1 MMAFGHI
8 LCPDAVPAE
17 GSRAKCEDRALL
29 CHPVTQCRQP
39 LFSLLHGDHR
49 LSFPQFMRQVTCIFF
64 VELGFPVGRAHQE
77 PTDDDQS
84 MISGRDSSL
93 APPKRDERNTNSR
106 AMSSKFEVAPD
117 VDPGTQID
125 TYPDHEDDT
134 LSDTSSSVSSDEE
147 QERQSLSRIAS
158 SRLGQVLSATHAK
171 NEPQLDP
178 NSPEFDHRR
187 WAQFVLRRMH
197 ECGIEPPQQGVVFKD
212 LQVSGSGSA
221 LQYQETVLSTFA
233 IPFRT
238 AARAIAGQ
246 KRMPRRQILRGFDGL
261 LEGGEL
267 LLVLGRPGSGCSTLL
282 KTICGRMGG
291 LTLEPE
297 STIHY
302 NGVGYEDMIKHHRGE
317 IAYNKEVDEHFPHL
331 TVGQTLSFA
340 AHARAPRRRIE
351 GVTRTEFAD
360 TMTKVVM
367 SVYGLSHT
375 VNTKVGDNFIRGVSG
390 GERKRVSIAEMFLS
404 NCRIGAWDN
413 STRGLDAASA
423 LKFVRALR
431 LSADMSN
438 SCHAVAA
445 YQASQSMYDLFEKVV
460 VLYEGYEIY
469 FGRCDAAVEYFQR
482 MGWERPEKQVSPD
495 FLTAITN
502 PLERRARPGMEDK
515 VPRSAKEFSEYWKRS
530 VEYQNLRTEIG
541 RYVQEH
547 APNGEAAQIL
557 RQVHE
562 EKQARHTRTNSPYL
576 LSIPMQIRLCVR
588 RAYQRLRND
597 LPTAMSTVVVQTILS
612 LIIGSVFYNSPNSSN
627 AFFQKGAILYFSVL
641 MNALIT
647 IGEIMQLYAQRPIVE
662 KQAAYAFV
670 HPFTEALASAL
681 VDLPIKILRCSV
693 FSIIL
698 YFLANLRREPSQFF
712 IFYLLLICTILTM
725 SGMFRSLASLTQT
738 VGQAMALAGIL
749 VLCIVVYTG
758 FTLPQPY
765 MHPWLSWIRWINP
778 VYYAFEALVSNE
790 FHGRNFECTSY
801 IPSYGT
807 GTSFICSVVGA
818 VAGERFVSGD
828 AFIQQNYQ
836 YSYSHLWRNFGILIA
851 FLIFFHV
858 LYLTATEFISA
869 DKSTA
874 EALVFRPG
882 HAPSH
887 LQDGDGIEAEKT
899 NPTTE
904 VRADADSIRLPEQKD
919 ILSWKSVC
927 YDIPVKD
934 GTRRLLDNVN
944 GWVKPGTLT
953 ALMGVSGAGKTTLL
967 DVLAQRVSIGVVTG
981 DIFVNGKGLA
991 ANFPR
996 RTGYVQQQDLH
1007 LETTTVREALRF
1019 SAMLRQP
1026 RSVSQQEKYD
1036 YVEQVIQVL
1045 GMEDYAEAVVGR
1057 LGEGLNVEQRKL
1069 LSIGVELAAKPTLL
1083 VFLDEPTSGLDS
1095 QSSWTICAFL
1105 KKLTNQGQAVLATI
1119 HQPSAMLFQ
1128 TFDRL
1133 LFLAKGGKTVYF
1145 GDIGKDSRTLLD
1157 YFERN
1162 GGRICK
1168 EHENPAEYILETVS
1182 GDVDNNAP
1190 DWVKVWDESPE
1201 HKDVLAEL
1209 DRLHSSRENDSAS
1222 SNENAESKDEFA
1234 MPLHSQLYHVLRR
1247 VFQQY
1252 LRQPEYIFSK
1262 FILGIVSGLFIGFS
1276 FWKTDNT
1283 QQGFQNSLFSIF
1295 LLCTI
1300 FNTLVNQIMPKF
1312 VAQRALYEVRERPSR
1327 VYSWKVFILSQ
1338 MIVEIPFQFGL
1349 GVCSWASFYWSVFGA
1364 NQDSE
1369 RRALIMLFIV
1379 QFFIYSA
1386 SMAQFVV
1393 CAVGEP
1399 ALASMIATLM
1409 FGLSFVFSGVMQPP
1423 PALPG
1428 FWIFMYR
1435 VSPFTYYIGGIGST
1449 ALHGRPVQCSSTEL
1463 SVFDPPD
1470 GQTCGEYM
1478 AKYLNS
1484 AGGQL
1489 YNMNATSGCEYCAM
1503 DSADQYL
1510 AQRWI
1515 YWEDRW
1521 RNYGIFWAYFV
1532 FNIVGAITLYYLFRR
1547 RVSLDDDEL
1556 ADYIQN
1562 SNFNDDPHAAE
1573 VEERKNAWRGLM
1585 AASFRAILSSYSAPR
1600 YPGAQI
1606 PLSLTIH
1613 ELNIV
1618 PISVFSTR
1626 EFHDFLS
1633 HLTGF
1638 NMSLMH
1644 GAGWM
1649 LNTFKVFYGF
1659 PDCLGPWFFNH
1670 LTSAEEF
1677 SFDPQESAPL
1687 GDAGQRHAFDIS
1699 LRKANMPRLRKL
1711 SLGNIYLCLEL
1722 KDFLLRHLDTL
1733 ESISLHECYSC
1744 KDLDGVEGMS
1754 WSELFCALADKSPTR
1769 LTCFSLHWDDD
1780 QEDLPDLDDDMGDP
1794 MLVAQVRRK
1803 LEIES
1808 DAMAFPFGY
1817 CDVSE
1822 KYGNATH
1829 DWDANRAAFV
1839 QGDDYRSYQDFMAI
1853 VESNATGNH

>member
-1 MMAFGHI
+1 
-8 LCPDAVPAE
+8 
-17 GSRAKCEDRALL
+17 
-29 CHPVTQCRQP
+29 
-39 LFSLLHGDHR
+39 
-49 LSFPQFMRQVTCIFF
+49 
-64 VELGFPVGRAHQE
+64 
-77 PTDDDQS
+77 
-84 MISGRDSSL
+84 
-93 APPKRDERNTNSR
+93 
-106 AMSSKFEVAPD
+106 MSSKFEVAPD
-117 VDPGTQID
+117 VDPVTQID

-171 NEPQLDP
+171 NDPQLDP

-246 KRMPRRQILRGFDGL
+246 KRIPRRQILRGFDGL

-469 FGRCDAAVEYFQR
+469 FGPCDAAVEYFQR

-557 RQVHE
+557 RQVHK

-627 AFFQKGAILYFSVL
+627 AFFQKGAVLYFSVL

-790 FHGRNFECTSY
+790 FHGRNFECASY

-818 VAGERFVSGD
+818 VAGERYVSGD

-882 HAPSH
+882 HAPSY
-887 LQDGDGIEAEKT
+887 LQDGDGIEVDKT
-899 NPTTE
+899 TPTTE

-981 DIFVNGKGLA
+981 DIFVNGKELA

-1083 VFLDEPTSGLDS
+1083 IFLDEPTSGLDS

-1182 GDVDNNAP
+1182 GDVDKNAP

-1209 DRLHSSRENDSAS
+1209 DRLHSNRENDSAS
-1222 SNENAESKDEFA
+1222 SSENAESNDEFA

-1470 GQTCGEYM
+1470 GQTCGDYM

-1532 FNIVGAITLYYLFRR
+1532 FNIVGAITLYYLFR
-1547 RVSLDDDEL
+1547 V
-1556 ADYIQN
+1556 
-1562 SNFNDDPHAAE
+1562 
-1573 VEERKNAWRGLM
+1573 RK
-1585 AASFRAILSSYSAPR
+1585 
-1600 YPGAQI
+1600 
-1606 PLSLTIH
+1606 
-1613 ELNIV
+1613 
-1618 PISVFSTR
+1618 
-1626 EFHDFLS
+1626 
-1633 HLTGF
+1633 
-1638 NMSLMH
+1638 
-1644 GAGWM
+1644 
-1649 LNTFKVFYGF
+1649 
-1659 PDCLGPWFFNH
+1659 
-1670 LTSAEEF
+1670 
-1677 SFDPQESAPL
+1677 
-1687 GDAGQRHAFDIS
+1687 IS
-1699 LRKANMPRLRKL
+1699 LKKP
-1711 SLGNIYLCLEL
+1711 
-1722 KDFLLRHLDTL
+1722 
-1733 ESISLHECYSC
+1733 
-1744 KDLDGVEGMS
+1744 
-1754 WSELFCALADKSPTR
+1754 
-1769 LTCFSLHWDDD
+1769 
-1780 QEDLPDLDDDMGDP
+1780 
-1794 MLVAQVRRK
+1794 
-1803 LEIES
+1803 
-1808 DAMAFPFGY
+1808 
-1817 CDVSE
+1817 
-1822 KYGNATH
+1822 
-1829 DWDANRAAFV
+1829 
-1839 QGDDYRSYQDFMAI
+1839 
-1853 VESNATGNH
+1853 

>member
-1 MMAFGHI
+1 
-8 LCPDAVPAE
+8 
-17 GSRAKCEDRALL
+17 
-29 CHPVTQCRQP
+29 
-39 LFSLLHGDHR
+39 
-49 LSFPQFMRQVTCIFF
+49 
-64 VELGFPVGRAHQE
+64 
-77 PTDDDQS
+77 
-84 MISGRDSSL
+84 
-93 APPKRDERNTNSR
+93 
-106 AMSSKFEVAPD
+106 MSSKGETGPD
-117 VDPGTQID
+117 VDRAPQID
-125 TYPDHEDDT
+125 TKFERDDDT
-134 LSDTSSSVSSDEE
+134 LSDTSSSLSSDEE

-158 SRLGQVLSATHAK
+158 SRLGQVLSTQGK
-171 NEPQLDP
+171 DDPQLDP

-187 WAQFVLRRMH
+187 WAHSVLKLMH
-197 ECGIEPPQQGVVFKD
+197 QSGIEPPRQGVVFKD

-221 LQYQETVLSTFA
+221 LQYQETVLSTFT
-233 IPFRT
+233 IPFRK
-238 AARAIAGQ
+238 ASRAISGQ
-246 KRMPRRQILRGFDGL
+246 KQAPRRQILRGFDGL

-291 LTLEPE
+291 LSLEPE

-302 NGVGYEDMIKHHRGE
+302 NGIGYEEMIKHHRGD

-331 TVGQTLSFA
+331 TVGETLSFA
-340 AHARAPRRRIE
+340 AHARAPRRRLE
-351 GVTRTEFAD
+351 GMSRMEFVD

-367 SVYGLSHT
+367 SIYGLSHT
-375 VNTKVGDNFIRGVSG
+375 ANTKVGDNFIRGVSG

-423 LKFVRALR
+423 LKFVRSLR

-438 SCHAVAA
+438 TCHAVAA
-445 YQASQSMYDLFEKVV
+445 YQASQSMYELFEKVV

-469 FGRCDAAVEYFQR
+469 FGPTDGAVKYFQR

-502 PLERRARPGMEDK
+502 PAERKARPGMEEK
-515 VPRSAKEFSEYWKRS
+515 VPRTPKEFSDYWKRS
-530 VEYQNLRTEIG
+530 PEYQQLRNDIG
-541 RYVQEH
+541 KYVQEH
-547 APNGEAAQIL
+547 PPNSEGAQIL
-557 RQVHE
+557 RHTHE
-562 EKQARHTRTNSPYL
+562 EKQARHTRTDSPYL

-597 LPTAMSTVVVQTILS
+597 LPTAMSTVIVQTVLS
-612 LIIGSVFYNSPNSSN
+612 LIIGSVFYNSPNTSN
-627 AFFQKGAILYFSVL
+627 AFFQKGAVLYFAVL

-647 IGEIMQLYAQRPIVE
+647 IGEIMQLYSQRSIVE

-670 HPFTEALASAL
+670 HPFTEALAGIL
-681 VDLPIKILRCSV
+681 VDLPIKMLRCSV
-693 FSIIL
+693 FCIIL

-712 IFYLLLICTILTM
+712 IFYMFLLCAVLTM
-725 SGMFRSLASLTQT
+725 SGMFRSLAALTRT

-765 MHPWLSWIRWINP
+765 MHPWFSWIRWINP
-778 VYYAFEALVSNE
+778 IYYTFESLVANE
-790 FHGRNFECTSY
+790 FHGRNFECASY

-807 GTSFICSVVGA
+807 GNSFICSVVGA
-818 VAGERFVSGD
+818 VAGQRFVSGD
-828 AFIQQNYQ
+828 DFIEQNYH
-836 YSYSHLWRNFGILIA
+836 YSYSHIWRNFGILIA
-851 FLIFFHV
+851 FMIFFNA
-858 LYLTATEFISA
+858 LYLTATEFISS
-869 DKSTA
+869 DKSKA

-882 HAPSH
+882 HAPRY
-887 LQDGDGIEAEKT
+887 LQHGEDIEAEKAKVA
-899 NPTTE
+899 TE
-904 VRADADSIRLPEQKD
+904 VRADANSIRLPEQKD

-934 GTRRLLDNVN
+934 GTRRLLDDVN

-981 DIFVNGKGLA
+981 DILVNGKGLA

-1026 RSVSQQEKYD
+1026 RSVSQREKHD

-1105 KKLTNQGQAVLATI
+1105 KKLSNQGQAVLATI

-1145 GDIGKDSRTLLD
+1145 GDIGEDSRILLN

-1168 EHENPAEYILETVS
+1168 EQENPAEYILETVS
-1182 GDVDNNAP
+1182 GDVDKNAP
-1190 DWVKVWDESPE
+1190 DWVKVWNDSPE
-1201 HKDVLAEL
+1201 HKDILAEL
-1209 DRLHSSRENDSAS
+1209 DRLHSLQGEADSHS
-1222 SNENAESKDEFA
+1222 SSVEEGANNEFA
-1234 MPLHSQLYHVLRR
+1234 MPLYSQLYHVLYR

-1338 MIVEIPFQFGL
+1338 MIVEIPFQIGL
-1349 GVCSWASFYWSVFGA
+1349 GICSWASFYWSVFGA
-1364 NQDSE
+1364 GQDSE

-1379 QFFIYSA
+1379 QFFVYSA

-1393 CAVGEP
+1393 CAIGEP
-1399 ALASMIATLM
+1399 ALASMLATLM
-1409 FGLSFVFSGVMQPP
+1409 FGLSFMFCGVMQPP

-1449 ALHGRPVQCSSTEL
+1449 ALHGRRVECNAAEL
-1463 SVFDPPD
+1463 SVFDPPQ
-1470 GQTCGEYM
+1470 GETCGDYM
-1478 AKYLNS
+1478 ARYIAK

-1489 YNMNATSGCEYCAM
+1489 YNKDATSGCEYCSM

-1510 AQRWI
+1510 AARWI
-1515 YWEDRW
+1515 SWDERW

-1532 FNIVGAITLYYLFRR
+1532 FNIVGAITLYYLFR
-1547 RVSLDDDEL
+1547 V
-1556 ADYIQN
+1556 
-1562 SNFNDDPHAAE
+1562 
-1573 VEERKNAWRGLM
+1573 RKIGLKK
-1585 AASFRAILSSYSAPR
+1585 
-1600 YPGAQI
+1600 
-1606 PLSLTIH
+1606 T
-1613 ELNIV
+1613 
-1618 PISVFSTR
+1618 
-1626 EFHDFLS
+1626 
-1633 HLTGF
+1633 
-1638 NMSLMH
+1638 
-1644 GAGWM
+1644 
-1649 LNTFKVFYGF
+1649 
-1659 PDCLGPWFFNH
+1659 
-1670 LTSAEEF
+1670 
-1677 SFDPQESAPL
+1677 
-1687 GDAGQRHAFDIS
+1687 
-1699 LRKANMPRLRKL
+1699 
-1711 SLGNIYLCLEL
+1711 
-1722 KDFLLRHLDTL
+1722 
-1733 ESISLHECYSC
+1733 
-1744 KDLDGVEGMS
+1744 
-1754 WSELFCALADKSPTR
+1754 
-1769 LTCFSLHWDDD
+1769 
-1780 QEDLPDLDDDMGDP
+1780 
-1794 MLVAQVRRK
+1794 
-1803 LEIES
+1803 
-1808 DAMAFPFGY
+1808 
-1817 CDVSE
+1817 
-1822 KYGNATH
+1822 
-1829 DWDANRAAFV
+1829 
-1839 QGDDYRSYQDFMAI
+1839 
-1853 VESNATGNH
+1853 